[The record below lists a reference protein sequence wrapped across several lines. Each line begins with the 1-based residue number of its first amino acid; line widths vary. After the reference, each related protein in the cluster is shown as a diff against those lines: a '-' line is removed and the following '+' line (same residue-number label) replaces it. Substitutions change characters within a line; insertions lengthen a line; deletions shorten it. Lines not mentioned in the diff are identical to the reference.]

1 MNVSLFL
8 KKKAVWLSLLSLL
21 GQMIIISIASAMLL
35 YTDVSLQRAIVLV
48 LVIIGF
54 TFVVVV
60 TLLRLLDLAKFSG
73 LFGNA

>member
-73 LFGNA
+73 LFGNT